1 MLKRK
6 QAKMHIMKK
15 YVYSLL
21 TLLALAGLSSFM
33 VLNSNGK
40 AEQNAINWL
49 TIEEAQELSKK
60 EPRKVIM
67 DVYTDWCGWCKKM
80 DKTTFSDEKVVAY
93 VNKNFYAVK
102 LNAESKE
109 KINFKGQE
117 FTGAELARALR
128 VSGYPTVVFFDE
140 TFSRFQPLSGFRQ
153 AEEFQKILEAF
164 NEAETQAGK

>member
-1 MLKRK
+1 MINKI
-6 QAKMHIMKK
+6 QMMKNYIYGTALLLMISGFFSFTVLSGDEK
-15 YVYSLL
+15 EEEKSIQWL
-21 TLLALAGLSSFM
+21 TL
-33 VLNSNGK
+33 
-40 AEQNAINWL
+40 
-49 TIEEAQELSKK
+49 EEAQELAKK

-80 DKTTFSDEKVVAY
+80 DKTTFADEQVVEY

-109 KINFKGQE
+109 TINFKGQE

-153 AEEFQKILEAF
+153 ADEFKKILEVF